1 MSGKVRTA
9 ILCLLVTVL
18 VVSSFYVIQIQGAPS
33 VPFRMEQVAWGT
45 STTDPIEV
53 EPGDTNA
60 ALTTDIRN
68 LSNETLRGVFGTLE
82 LQPDGIFT
90 DYITGGYAPT
100 ATGVPL
106 QAGDIFNQTGEILP
120 AGSFSLTFRINIDRN
135 AVPGYYPHSLKIEY
149 FVKSQNDTWL
159 QGEPK
164 VLGITIL
171 LPNRAPAIDSFSPSA
186 TTVTVSVGDSLNFT
200 SRCSDPDNDTI
211 AYEWKLDGNL
221 VSTSSAYYYVSSD
234 EDVGVH
240 TLVLTVTD
248 SRLTASQT
256 WTVTVAAVPVSTV
269 FTSGN
274 YITAGFD
281 NTLNIRVQNNI
292 WKGTVQLG
300 LTVPSPL
307 ILRGTQTW
315 TFSSIE
321 TLGNVSINPT
331 VFAPV
336 SAIGSTFT
344 GGLSISYGDE
354 HGQTYTDTYS
364 LGLIVQ
370 GYVNLLVYDVVVSP
384 QPVPSESE
392 VTVTATILNTG
403 NVVAS
408 YANASIQPNSV
419 LDLLMESSSYVGDV
433 ERNSPVPFTVVARV
447 KGGVQNGT
455 YPVAVNLVFQDD
467 QYRQHSIGVMASVVV
482 ATGVKSEP
490 GSDGIGSILS
500 FLRSGGWT
508 VLVVVGVGVALLILY
523 VRQLSRSK
531 SVSAASGG

>member
-90 DYITGGYAPT
+90 DYITGGCAPT

-171 LPNRAPAIDSFSPSA
+171 LPNRAPAIDSFGPSA
-186 TTVTVSVGDSLNFT
+186 ATVTLSVGDSLNFT
-200 SRCSDPDNDTI
+200 SRCSDPDNDAI

-240 TLVLTVTD
+240 TLVLSVTD

-455 YPVAVNLVFQDD
+455 YPVLVNLVFQDD

-523 VRQLSRSK
+523 VRRLSRSK